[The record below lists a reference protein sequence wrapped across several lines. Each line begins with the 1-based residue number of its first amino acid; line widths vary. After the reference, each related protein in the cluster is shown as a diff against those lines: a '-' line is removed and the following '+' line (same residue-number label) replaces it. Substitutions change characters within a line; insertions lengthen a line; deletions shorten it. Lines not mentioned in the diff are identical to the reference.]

1 MKNNSEISQQKLKVK
16 VHPHKK
22 ILLETNNP
30 TKYHTSQNVL
40 IYKDIKYNN
49 QYQLPHYMTP
59 KKTII
64 QRNPNQKSNYPST
77 STNINITINTPSAPH
92 LIRSVT
98 PNPQKKINREII
110 NCSSSK
116 RTLLKNQR
124 SLTPIHIN
132 PLSGDSRKKKKS
144 ISSVQSVPLGNFSV
158 NSRDRERN
166 ITTHKELQII
176 LSLKK
181 QIKLQNEAINKK
193 DAELEK
199 LRKNQLLLNYNE
211 LRIEN
216 EVLNNEIEK
225 MKKLAEQQEMINS
238 NGNKENQEEMMKLKK
253 ELSQIKENIMNIS
266 EKYKT
271 EIAKNNNLKESIA
284 YCQKEFNNKENDYK
298 KNIENL
304 KQVNTKIQQDFERIK
319 EENSKTIN
327 EAKDTIGVLNTEK
340 ENLVSEIQLLNDNNK
355 TLEEKNKELYE
366 ENEQKKEKN
375 IKLENLLSTLN
386 EAISK
391 LKTEKLQREEEDVN
405 KRKEN
410 IVVLNDELSLIQ
422 VAKNK
427 IEYIQEQQCEIEIS
441 SEQSI
446 KEDKV
451 QSLQTMCLLSNED
464 KDDLLFL
471 LSIYFSQM
479 NISEEDINNLFIDTN
494 INSIAE
500 RLCAL
505 INITDELL
513 LQRLLFTLSFDN
525 GASNDDAMKR
535 AFNSLYKKSQET
547 VPRPSLTN
555 IISSIEPSR
564 MKKIIDTC
572 KFIDFEKENL
582 VEYKILKNLFNNTL
596 SFEDHQQRIDFSD
609 IVETIIQEQVIN
621 KEKKHS
627 IHKINYMIL
636 EKIFIITSHRTNK
649 TDKDLSGGTI
659 SFAASP
665 EVGPSKKNSKMSGC
679 ICLEPLTQEL
689 NEDNSLTK
697 RVLTFEEVKEA
708 IGNHLSRHNQD
719 IYSLFNVK
727 GDTISIE
734 AFTNIL
740 IDNEIIHDVTVD
752 DSSFEENLIHN
763 GQIKI
768 KEIYKLFYK
777 EEDDNTLTKRFV
789 DNLFNEAKEKLEK
802 MNKSSKDDKAK
813 EFIDELFHSVLEQRA
828 AYYKQID
835 IANQANSLVD
845 ALFKRVMEDEEENG
859 I

>member
-1 MKNNSEISQQKLKVK
+1 M
-16 VHPHKK
+16 
-22 ILLETNNP
+22 
-30 TKYHTSQNVL
+30 
-40 IYKDIKYNN
+40 
-49 QYQLPHYMTP
+49 
-59 KKTII
+59 
-64 QRNPNQKSNYPST
+64 
-77 STNINITINTPSAPH
+77 
-92 LIRSVT
+92 
-98 PNPQKKINREII
+98 
-110 NCSSSK
+110 
-116 RTLLKNQR
+116 
-124 SLTPIHIN
+124 
-132 PLSGDSRKKKKS
+132 
-144 ISSVQSVPLGNFSV
+144 
-158 NSRDRERN
+158 
-166 ITTHKELQII
+166 
-176 LSLKK
+176 
-181 QIKLQNEAINKK
+181 
-193 DAELEK
+193 
-199 LRKNQLLLNYNE
+199 
-211 LRIEN
+211 
-216 EVLNNEIEK
+216 
-225 MKKLAEQQEMINS
+225 
-238 NGNKENQEEMMKLKK
+238 
-253 ELSQIKENIMNIS
+253 
-266 EKYKT
+266 
-271 EIAKNNNLKESIA
+271 
-284 YCQKEFNNKENDYK
+284 
-298 KNIENL
+298 
-304 KQVNTKIQQDFERIK
+304 
-319 EENSKTIN
+319 
-327 EAKDTIGVLNTEK
+327 
-340 ENLVSEIQLLNDNNK
+340 
-355 TLEEKNKELYE
+355 
-366 ENEQKKEKN
+366 
-375 IKLENLLSTLN
+375 N

-665 EVGPSKKNSKMSGC
+665 EVSPSKKNSKMSGC

-752 DSSFEENLIHN
+752 DSSFEENLINN